1 MFMHVLFSENVH
13 ACLLIKF
20 ILLQMIQQ
28 IEMLHA
34 VSAHDVMEIR
44 ELLSGMNW
52 TIIIYIY
59 IQLPMDYHPQSSFR
73 I

>member
-34 VSAHDVMEIR
+34 VSAHDVIEIT
-44 ELLSGMNW
+44 ELLSRMN
-52 TIIIYIY
+52 
-59 IQLPMDYHPQSSFR
+59 
-73 I
+73 